1 MKSLRLNLIV
11 AACKSNQGIGVNGT
25 LPWKIPGDM
34 AFFKKITIE
43 TNETNKQNV
52 VIMGRKTW
60 ESIPGRFRPLSGR
73 LNVVVSTTLQNLP
86 SGVHVAKSFDD
97 AIQLLNSDDLKDCFE
112 SVFIIGGASLYK
124 LALESPFCYRI
135 YLTEV
140 FKDFACDTFLPKFDV
155 DLFQSIELPHVP
167 TDVCTEGGI
176 PYRFI
181 VYQKMSSVEA
191 ENSNDLPF
199 IAICVAVELNG
210 GFGKNGRLP
219 WPHIKSDYEHFKSLV
234 THTDNPG
241 KKTAVIKARK
251 TWESTSEDEEQSLS
265 STIRI
270 VISTTMTSH
279 PENVDYIV
287 KSFDEAIAVG
297 LKLWRDG
304 EVEKIWILGGKQI
317 FQEAIDSPMC
327 RFIYLT
333 RVLASFDSDLFFP
346 AFDHCFKQTRILK
359 EELDEG
365 SQVKIRCEVYERMM
379 QSL

>member
-1 MKSLRLNLIV
+1 MRPIRLNLIV

-25 LPWKIPGDM
+25 LPWKIPGDL
-34 AFFKKITIE
+34 AFFKRITTQ
-43 TNETNKQNV
+43 TNEINKQNV

-60 ESIPGRFRPLSGR
+60 ESIPGKFRPLCGR

-86 SGVHVAKSFDD
+86 SGVRLAKSFDD

-140 FKDFACDTFLPKFDV
+140 LQDFTCDTFLPKFDV
-155 DLFQSIELPHVP
+155 DLFQLIELPQVP
-167 TDVCTEGGI
+167 TDVRTEGGI
-176 PYRFI
+176 PYRFM
-181 VYQKMSSVEA
+181 VYQKTSSVEA
-191 ENSNDLPF
+191 ENGGNRCLPF
-199 IAICVAVELNG
+199 IAICAAVELNG
-210 GFGKNGRLP
+210 GFGKNGQLP
-219 WPHIKSDYEHFKSLV
+219 WPHIKTDYEHFTSLV
-234 THTDNPG
+234 TRTDNPG

-251 TWESTSEDEEQSLS
+251 TWESTSEDEDQSLS

-270 VISTTMTSH
+270 VISTTMENH
-279 PENVDYIV
+279 PETVDYIV
-287 KSFDEAIAVG
+287 KSFDEAIEVG
-297 LKLWRDG
+297 LKLWRNG

-333 RVLASFDSDLFFP
+333 RVLAPFDCDLFFP

-365 SQVKIRCEVYERMM
+365 SQVKIRCEVYERI
-379 QSL
+379 